1 MQISLS
7 STGGKV
13 LASAVLMG
21 AAASVA
27 GLGTFGTF
35 TSTTAASATVASGTV
50 RIAFGPG
57 GTTNPLAVPVT
68 GMVAGDTISQP
79 LVLAN
84 TGDQD
89 LSSVTL
95 TTAATTSSRLD
106 TDQVNGIQLQIQ
118 SCPVA
123 WTQVGSAPRISYTC
137 ASPTTV
143 LASRPAIAAAVPVSP
158 LTSLAA
164 DKVDNLLVKVTLPD
178 TANNDFQGLSSV
190 VSFSFTGTQRG
201 AVAR

>member
-1 MQISLS
+1 
-7 STGGKV
+7 
-13 LASAVLMG
+13 
-21 AAASVA
+21 
-27 GLGTFGTF
+27 
-35 TSTTAASATVASGTV
+35 
-50 RIAFGPG
+50 
-57 GTTNPLAVPVT
+57 VPVT

-79 LVLAN
+79 LTLAN

-95 TTAATTSSRLD
+95 TTTPTTSSRLD
-106 TDQVNGIQLQIQ
+106 TDPVNGIQLQIQ
-118 SCPVA
+118 SCPIA

-143 LASRPAIAAAVPVSP
+143 LPSRPAVAAAVPVSP

-164 DKVDNLLVKVTLPD
+164 GLVDDLLVKVTLPD

>member
-13 LASAVLMG
+13 LASTVLLG

-57 GTTNPLAVPVT
+57 GSTNPLSVPVT

-79 LVLAN
+79 VVLAN

-137 ASPTTV
+137 TSPTTV

-164 DKVDNLLVKVTLPD
+164 GKADNLLVKVTLPD

-190 VSFSFTGTQRG
+190 VGFSFTGTPRA

>member
-13 LASAVLMG
+13 LASTVLIG

-57 GTTNPLAVPVT
+57 GATNPLAVPVT

-106 TDQVNGIQLQIQ
+106 TDQANGIQLQIQ
-118 SCPVA
+118 SCPLA
-123 WTQVGSAPRISYTC
+123 WTQVGAAPRISYTC

-143 LASRPAIAAAVPVSP
+143 LAARPAIAAAVPVSP
-158 LTSLAA
+158 LSSLSAGQ
-164 DKVDNLLVKVTLPD
+164 VDNLLVKVTLPD
-178 TANNDFQGLSSV
+178 SANNDFQGLSSV
-190 VSFSFTGTQRG
+190 VGFSFTGTQRA